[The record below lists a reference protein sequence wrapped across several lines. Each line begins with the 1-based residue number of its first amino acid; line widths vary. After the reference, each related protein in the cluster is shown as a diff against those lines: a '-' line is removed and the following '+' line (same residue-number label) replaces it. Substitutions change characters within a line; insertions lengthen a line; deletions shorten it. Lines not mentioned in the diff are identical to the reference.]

1 MFRRKYREIYNFFRK
16 DRKKMKPYYKKRGQ
30 INNMKITYKS
40 KLLIA
45 PDLCLTCI
53 NDKLAEEINKNKC

>member
-1 MFRRKYREIYNFFRK
+1 
-16 DRKKMKPYYKKRGQ
+16 
-30 INNMKITYKS
+30 MKITYKS

-45 PDLCLTCI
+45 PDLCVTCI